1 MVKTICQSGREFELS
16 NNSFQIQKGPNCDHC
31 KFVLNEI
38 IMKCPYQIILCLI
51 QSTIILASFYIK
63 NSI

>member
-1 MVKTICQSGREFELS
+1 MVKLFVKVVENLNYLIIPFKYK
-16 NNSFQIQKGPNCDHC
+16 KGPNCDHC

-51 QSTIILASFYIK
+51 QSTIILASFNIN